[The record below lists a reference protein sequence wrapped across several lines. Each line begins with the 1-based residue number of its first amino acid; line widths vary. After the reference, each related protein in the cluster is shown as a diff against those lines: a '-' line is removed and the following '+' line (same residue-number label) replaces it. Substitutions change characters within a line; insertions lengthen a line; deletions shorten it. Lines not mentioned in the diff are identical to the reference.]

1 MTTRSRPRLASFLF
15 AAAAAAAAAAAGSA
29 CGSACVPATSLS
41 TGGSDAGNVSDAA
54 LGDASE
60 QTDVDSGLEGKDP
73 GLGNVGADASPP
85 PAGTGF
91 AVLLAE
97 ANRELAAMRASTY
110 THVTSVD
117 EPSGTFDYD
126 CSGFIDYA
134 LARVLP
140 DAYVTLRAATTTR
153 PVASSYESFFESAAA
168 DAGASRGRF
177 RRVARVSDLVPGDI
191 VAWLKPPALTS
202 TNTGHV
208 MIVHGAVQARGANE
222 WLVPVIDSTSS
233 PHGTSDSR
241 SASGATGLGTGSM
254 VLVVDLAG
262 APLQYRWSTWSGS
275 APYSTPIALGHID

>member
-1 MTTRSRPRLASFLF
+1 MNPRPSRLAPLLI
-15 AAAAAAAAAAAGSA
+15 ATCACACTPPVSA
-29 CGSACVPATSLS
+29 SGADSS
-41 TGGSDAGNVSDAA
+41 TDGGNASDAPFDG
-54 LGDASE
+54 GSE

-73 GLGNVGADASPP
+73 GLVGVGADASPP

-91 AVLLAE
+91 TVLLAE
-97 ANRELAAMRASTY
+97 ANRELARMRSSTY
-110 THVTSVD
+110 THTTSVD
-117 EPSGTFDYD
+117 EQAGTFDYD

-140 DAYVTLRAATTTR
+140 DAYATLRAATTVR
-153 PVASSYESFFESAAA
+153 PVASSYESFFETATP

-208 MIVHGAVQARGANE
+208 MIVRGAVQARGATE
-222 WLVPVIDSTSS
+222 FIVPVIDSTSS

-254 VLVVDLAG
+254 ILVVDTAG
-262 APLQYRWSTWSGS
+262 APRQYRWSTWSGS
-275 APYSTPIALGHID
+275 VSYSTPIALGHID